1 MAALRE
7 EVRHLTASN
16 PLPSASETPIVQQV
30 CTLGGYDELTAEVS
44 DPSYRRSL
52 VAYLSAMGGETVTT
66 FAERIFFTLFSED
79 VAEFLT
85 FYGRKAGTRGLFESP
100 VYSVILEVFNRWNK
114 DHHSDRQQLEHAFK
128 NAFKKGHDRYQRK
141 CQRASTSRQ
150 SQDPARTN
158 TDPEVDNGDN
168 QQ

>member
-1 MAALRE
+1 MSDRPHRQGKPNKKYLCQDYLGDE
-7 EVRHLTASN
+7 SLPST
-16 PLPSASETPIVQQV
+16 PSAS
-30 CTLGGYDELTAEVS
+30 DSSS
-44 DPSYRRSL
+44 DFDTSNTIPKGQSPERS
-52 VAYLSAMGGETVTT
+52 
-66 FAERIFFTLFSED
+66 
-79 VAEFLT
+79 
-85 FYGRKAGTRGLFESP
+85 K
-100 VYSVILEVFNRWNK
+100 VFNRWNK